1 MLLPMLLRTMMSG
14 TSAQGETTRKELS
27 RVAVGVSTDISKVMG
42 IQPAKTSKAG
52 VPLTPE
58 ALPNSALPHERTSK
72 TLDEGVADVEGA
84 DEDEFDEE
92 RLQRQQQERDDAAVE
107 KAAEANGKGGVKI
120 GFFLHTPFPSSEIY
134 RILPVRRE
142 ILLGVLQCD
151 LIG

>member
-1 MLLPMLLRTMMSG
+1 MMP
-14 TSAQGETTRKELS
+14 R
-27 RVAVGVSTDISKVMG
+27 
-42 IQPAKTSKAG
+42 AKILACSKAPPENMLMKPKS
-52 VPLTPE
+52 VPERLAK
-58 ALPNSALPHERTSK
+58 ALPNSALPHERASK

-120 GFFLHTPFPSSEIY
+120 GFFLNTPFPSSEIY